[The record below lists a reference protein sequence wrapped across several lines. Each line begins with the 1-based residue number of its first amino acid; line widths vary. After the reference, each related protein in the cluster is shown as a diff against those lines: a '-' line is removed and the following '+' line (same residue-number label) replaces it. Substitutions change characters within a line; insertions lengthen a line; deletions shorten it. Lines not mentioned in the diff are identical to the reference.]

1 MRMLFLFFILMC
13 SQRSIAQEVVA
24 TAGCTYSNTV
34 GSISFTIG
42 ESVAQT
48 VSQGDIT
55 LTQGF
60 HQSNITVS
68 IINELKDL
76 DFSITVFPNPTRD
89 ILILKL
95 TKENVMGLQYI
106 LFDMNGKLLSQN
118 NLEQKETSV
127 PVELLAPGLYLLKVK
142 EGNKELKTFKIIK
155 Q

>member
-1 MRMLFLFFILMC
+1 MC
-13 SQRSIAQEVVA
+13 CQRSIAQEVVA
-24 TAGCTYSNTV
+24 TAGCTFNNQG

-48 VSQGDIT
+48 VTQGDIT

-68 IINELKDL
+68 MVNELKDL

-106 LFDMNGKLLSQN
+106 LFDVNGKLLSKK
-118 NLEQKETSV
+118 NLEEKETNV
-127 PVELLAPGLYLLKVK
+127 PVEALAPGLYLLKVK